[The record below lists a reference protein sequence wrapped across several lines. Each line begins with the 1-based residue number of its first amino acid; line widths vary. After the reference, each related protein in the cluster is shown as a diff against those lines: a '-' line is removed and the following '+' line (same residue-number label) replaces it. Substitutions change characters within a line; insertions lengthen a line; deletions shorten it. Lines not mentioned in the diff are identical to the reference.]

1 MYVEIQC
8 THFFNVGEVDMVEM
22 HIGNLDSYSNED
34 AKRNLPVISPHGGS
48 ISVQHPHGAN
58 PRLWFGQ
65 DEAIFRSSQR
75 SAGLFMENPRFEQR
89 DLVLV
94 SWSRLLYSV
103 NFDLEWK

>member
-65 DEAIFRSSQR
+65 DEAIFRSSQLNEICWIVHGESSLR
-75 SAGLFMENPRFEQR
+75 TKGPGIGIM
-89 DLVLV
+89 V
-94 SWSRLLYSV
+94 STFIFRE
-103 NFDLEWK
+103 F